1 MGASCTV
8 VMAGEMYKT
17 RTCYVVLHFLTALF
31 LFITAGIWI
40 GAEWRYGLI
49 EPTEKLYTDKNSIM
63 MDYFKFAQNSGY
75 REYGVFGKLKISM
88 KQYVDE
94 YEENV
99 KRHDDDDL
107 NRGFYPSW
115 FTNKPL
121 GLVWYKKHAYDGT
134 ATKTIDHALVKSGA
148 TNPGDAYDFKFSD
161 TQWQSVKDKADQQ
174 SFQVYQHFHI
184 DSDPTMLQL
193 RNTKRLVFEFKKSEG
208 TNVSNTYFGVDFVNK
223 FYQMQN
229 KVANASVLERI
240 EKSVEDDKKAEPWKT
255 LDKYYDGK
263 IEVDPDYPT
272 LIFWPGKPLNVS
284 KGASDHGY
292 KLYDGA
298 NYMTYYDI
306 YKNSGN
312 KDIWEDGDE
321 QKCFN
326 DKDNLNQWCTSKNM
340 AYIFTSDISPDF
352 TTTEKDKSCLSE
364 SSAQC
369 LSNYKLAFDM
379 HTGWDTKYQTCKTK
393 NKAGEMFFVSL
404 KNRFKAGLLYNLFSN
419 TQPANDAWKANINL
433 LRFKVDP
440 ATKPTDAEF
449 EKLGKND
456 EIKFEYNDDGDKTF
470 SGKDLAKIYGNDYNK
485 FVMNNAGDTTGFE
498 NFRHDDD
505 YFKVVCV
512 DSIMLTTDKSEEWT
526 NEKWK
531 VADYFMVDNEK
542 VGAPR
547 VFLTWFGV
555 IFGFVVLLLFCMRVW
570 GEYTTQLPDDKDN
583 TYGPLPSFG
592 ILNRWTWRG
601 LEILSFLLIASI
613 LALVIAS
620 MELWSRAFAGAKEEW
635 GLTDEGWQILSGLL
649 VLFVLTLLSTVFITA
664 LNLISYYKLPLISR
678 KFFTSA
684 SSAAVDENSGGNG
697 GSTMVHY
704 AAVNTV

>member
-1 MGASCTV
+1 M
-8 VMAGEMYKT
+8 
-17 RTCYVVLHFLTALF
+17 
-31 LFITAGIWI
+31 
-40 GAEWRYGLI
+40 
-49 EPTEKLYTDKNSIM
+49 
-63 MDYFKFAQNSGY
+63 
-75 REYGVFGKLKISM
+75 
-88 KQYVDE
+88 
-94 YEENV
+94 
-99 KRHDDDDL
+99 
-107 NRGFYPSW
+107 
-115 FTNKPL
+115 
-121 GLVWYKKHAYDGT
+121 
-134 ATKTIDHALVKSGA
+134 
-148 TNPGDAYDFKFSD
+148 
-161 TQWQSVKDKADQQ
+161 
-174 SFQVYQHFHI
+174 
-184 DSDPTMLQL
+184 
-193 RNTKRLVFEFKKSEG
+193 
-208 TNVSNTYFGVDFVNK
+208 
-223 FYQMQN
+223 
-229 KVANASVLERI
+229 
-240 EKSVEDDKKAEPWKT
+240 
-255 LDKYYDGK
+255 
-263 IEVDPDYPT
+263 
-272 LIFWPGKPLNVS
+272 
-284 KGASDHGY
+284 
-292 KLYDGA
+292 
-298 NYMTYYDI
+298 
-306 YKNSGN
+306 
-312 KDIWEDGDE
+312 
-321 QKCFN
+321 
-326 DKDNLNQWCTSKNM
+326 
-340 AYIFTSDISPDF
+340 
-352 TTTEKDKSCLSE
+352 
-364 SSAQC
+364 
-369 LSNYKLAFDM
+369 
-379 HTGWDTKYQTCKTK
+379 
-393 NKAGEMFFVSL
+393 
-404 KNRFKAGLLYNLFSN
+404 
-419 TQPANDAWKANINL
+419 
-433 LRFKVDP
+433 
-440 ATKPTDAEF
+440 
-449 EKLGKND
+449 GKND